1 MRDAMDTH
9 TSTSSIDIVADVG
22 EKRKAPSSSSSSSN
36 KKKKPN
42 TNLHAIMKLV
52 RETNPIVN
60 RFSLFF
66 EEMQD
71 RWTEVG
77 WREGTPLTG
86 SRDDLC
92 YSDEEVALIRYIT
105 ENKRKRVKRGSG
117 SINWTTF
124 LKMYK
129 DLSSKL
135 IHQSQVPK
143 NAMIARDESNFIMR
157 CKKVVQD
164 VKPYV
169 HGG

>member
-36 KKKKPN
+36 KKKKKN
-42 TNLHAIMKLV
+42 QKMTAIMKLV